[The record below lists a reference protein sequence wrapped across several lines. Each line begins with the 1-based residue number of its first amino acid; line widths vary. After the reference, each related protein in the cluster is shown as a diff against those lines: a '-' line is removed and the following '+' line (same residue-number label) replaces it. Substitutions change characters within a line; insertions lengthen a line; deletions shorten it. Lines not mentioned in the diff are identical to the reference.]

1 MLDAVHI
8 KLKRVDLLTE
18 APVFFSNLN
27 RSRLRTVLIV
37 VFLDQCTPVIHR
49 KNLDSRGPWISAVII
64 FQIEKIW
71 IVFSIVELHL
81 YILLQPIAC

>member
-64 FQIEKIW
+64 FQIEKIS